1 MQAENITE
9 ALPQNVPETVPD
21 ICWEVSPEIIWAS
34 PLQDKEA
41 PPQIS
46 ATWGDGG
53 GGSSSSDDDYA
64 VRKTVDIP
72 KKKQQKPR
80 TLPTLA
86 DSMDQ
91 DQENRNTGDMGP
103 LQIWYCPILAVAKFP
118 YKFMKGSAEL
128 VEKVS
133 WRYFASSKIWDRK
146 WTIYFIYPPP
156 SVSIKPLLLVPES
169 DVRSLLEEIN
179 KDLEIQLDFPARA
192 EERGFRLNFPDDSQ
206 PRPRFLGISSSQAAF
221 KAMEK
226 QVPTMDSLVKGTASL
241 ALETDDKSYAAFKMK
256 MDLAHMATQKKTKAS
271 KEKKKF
277 QRVQQK
283 EAWCRQLRR
292 TQRYL
297 GIRPRSETNV
307 WSGGKPPSLD
317 EPGQSWEDYVKAKEK
332 YDHEIREKYALPL
345 LDTHSPVPYVFE
357 NSVVFVC
364 VDVESYERSHGQIT
378 EIGIATLDTNDL
390 IGFAPGPGGKD
401 WMAKIRSRHFRIKER
416 VHLVNKDFIIGCP
429 DRFEKAFG
437 ESEFISIHDAP
448 AVVASCF
455 RPPFSG
461 PVGAN
466 LVFSSGEGEIKRKI
480 ILVGHDTKTDIN
492 YLRDLGYDPGNLSNL
507 LEVLDTS
514 EVFRALKCD
523 TQAGSLGNLLCDLG
537 LTGWNLH
544 NAGNDAA
551 YTLQALIGIA
561 FKALAPKEER
571 QAKSID
577 ERTEEAMTDA
587 ADRVAEEDEEW
598 GVAVGED
605 DGGPAEYKM
614 DQPKNQEGRGG
625 YRGGRGGG
633 TRGDRGGSGR
643 GRGSHDNQGGD
654 RGGGGRGRGS
664 HDNQG
669 GDRGRGGR
677 GRGSHDSQDR
687 GGVLLQPRGNSRT
700 RYQDRKAQEHAVEQR
715 EREEILARHTATQQW

>member
-1 MQAENITE
+1 MRAEDITE
-9 ALPQNVPETVPD
+9 APLQNVPERLTKD
-21 ICWEVSPEIIWAS
+21 KWEPPPEISWGI
-34 PLQDKEA
+34 PPQDKEA
-41 PPQIS
+41 APQFS
-46 ATWGDGG
+46 SLSGGG
-53 GGSSSSDDDYA
+53 GGSTSSDDDYA

-72 KKKQQKPR
+72 KKKLSKSR
-80 TLPTLA
+80 TYPALT
-86 DSMDQ
+86 DSTDQ
-91 DQENRNTGDMGP
+91 DEENRTTGDFGP
-103 LQIWYCPILAVAKFP
+103 LQTGYCPILAVAKFP
-118 YKFMKGSAEL
+118 YKFMKGSAAL

-133 WRYFASSKIWDRK
+133 WRYFASSRIWDRK

-169 DVRSLLEEIN
+169 EARSLLEEIN

-192 EERGFRLNFPDDSQ
+192 DERGFLLNFPEDDQ
-206 PRPRFLGISSSQAAF
+206 PRPRFLGVSSSQAAF
-221 KAMEK
+221 KTMEK
-226 QVPTMDSLVKGTASL
+226 QVPTEDSLVKGTASL
-241 ALETDDKSYAAFKMK
+241 ALETDDRTYAAFKMK
-256 MDLAHMATQKKTKAS
+256 MDLAYMATQKKSKAT

-297 GIRPRSETNV
+297 GIRPRSESNV
-307 WSGGKPPSLD
+307 WSAGKPPSLD
-317 EPGQSWEDYVKAKEK
+317 EPGQSWEDYVKAKEE
-332 YDHEIREKYALPL
+332 YDREIRETYALPV
-345 LDTHSPVPYVFE
+345 LDVGSPVPYAFE

-364 VDVESYERSHGQIT
+364 VDVESFERSHGQIT
-378 EIGIATLDTNDL
+378 EIGISTLDTNDL
-390 IGFAPGPGGKD
+390 IGLAPGSGGKN
-401 WMAKIRSRHFRIKER
+401 WIAKIRSRHFRIKER

-429 DRFEKAFG
+429 DRFEKVFG

-448 AVVASCF
+448 AMVASCF

-461 PVGAN
+461 PIDTTPAFQSRETEV
-466 LVFSSGEGEIKRKI
+466 KRKI

-514 EVFRALKCD
+514 EVYRALKCD

-577 ERTEEAMTDA
+577 EKTEEAMTEA

-598 GVAVGED
+598 GVAAGED

-614 DQPKNQEGRGG
+614 EKPKNQAGNVEGRGA
-625 YRGGRGGG
+625 YRGRGGAG
-633 TRGDRGGSGR
+633 RGDRGGGVR
-643 GRGSHDNQGGD
+643 GRGSHDNQG
-654 RGGGGRGRGS
+654 
-664 HDNQG
+664 
-669 GDRGRGGR
+669 
-677 GRGSHDSQDR
+677 R

-700 RYQDRKAQEHAVEQR
+700 RYQERKAQEHHAEKR
-715 EREEILARHTATQQW
+715 ERDAILAKHTTTPTW

>member
-1 MQAENITE
+1 MAIDRIERLRLLMQAENITE
-9 ALPQNVPETVPD
+9 TPPQNIPEDLTGISWKPP
-21 ICWEVSPEIIWAS
+21 PEIDWDT
-34 PLQDKEA
+34 PPQDKEA
-41 PPQIS
+41 TPQIS
-46 ATWGDGG
+46 ASLDGGG

-72 KKKQQKPR
+72 KKKPPRAR

-91 DQENRNTGDMGP
+91 DEENRTTGDMGP
-103 LQIWYCPILAVAKFP
+103 LQIGYCPILAVAKFP
-118 YKFMKGSAEL
+118 YKFMKGSAAL

-146 WTIYFIYPPP
+146 WTIHFIYPPP
-156 SVSIKPLLLVPES
+156 SVSIKSLLLVPES
-169 DVRSLLEEIN
+169 EVRALLSEIN
-179 KDLEIQLDFPARA
+179 KELEIQLDFPARA
-192 EERGFRLNFPDDSQ
+192 DERGFLLNFSDDGQ
-206 PRPRFLGISSSQAAF
+206 PSPRFLGISLSQAAF

-226 QVPTMDSLVKGTASL
+226 QVPTMESLVKGTASL

-256 MDLAHMATQKKTKAS
+256 MDLAYMATQKKTKAT

-297 GIRPRSETNV
+297 GIRPRSESSV
-307 WSGGKPPSLD
+307 WSEGKPPSLD
-317 EPGQSWEDYVKAKEK
+317 EPGQSWENYVKAKEE
-332 YDHEIREKYALPL
+332 YDRELREKYALPV
-345 LDTHSPVPYVFE
+345 LDTDSPAPYAFE

-364 VDVESYERSHGQIT
+364 VDVESFERSHGQIT
-378 EIGIATLDTNDL
+378 EIGISTLDMNDL
-390 IGFAPGPGGKD
+390 IGLAPGTGGKD

-429 DRFEKAFG
+429 DRFEKVFG

-461 PVGAN
+461 PIGTTPMFQSGGA
-466 LVFSSGEGEIKRKI
+466 EAKRKI

-514 EVFRALKCD
+514 EVYRALKCD
-523 TQAGSLGNLLCDLG
+523 TQAGSLGNLLYDLG

-577 ERTEEAMTDA
+577 ERTEEAMTEA

-598 GVAVGED
+598 GVAIGED

-614 DQPKNQEGRGG
+614 EKPKTQTGNAEGRGA
-625 YRGGRGGG
+625 YRGRGGA
-633 TRGDRGGSGR
+633 GR
-643 GRGSHDNQGGD
+643 GD

-669 GDRGRGGR
+669 
-677 GRGSHDSQDR
+677 R

-700 RYQDRKAQEHAVEQR
+700 RYQERKAPESATEKR
-715 EREEILARHTATQQW
+715 EREEILARQTTTQQW

>member
-1 MQAENITE
+1 MNKIERLRFLMQAENITE
-9 ALPQNVPETVPD
+9 APSQNVPETVPNTSWD
-21 ICWEVSPEIIWAS
+21 VSPEIIWET
-34 PLQDKEA
+34 PLQDEEH

-53 GGSSSSDDDYA
+53 GGTSSSEDDYA
-64 VRKTVDIP
+64 VRKTVEIP
-72 KKKQQKPR
+72 KKKQQKAR
-80 TLPTLA
+80 TLLTLA
-86 DSMDQ
+86 DSKDQ
-91 DQENRNTGDMGP
+91 DQENRITGDMGP

-118 YKFMKGSAEL
+118 YKFMKGSAAL

-169 DVRSLLEEIN
+169 EVRSLLEEIN
-179 KDLEIQLDFPARA
+179 KDLEIQLDFPTRA
-192 EERGFRLNFPDDSQ
+192 EERGFRLDFPNDSQ

-283 EAWCRQLRR
+283 E
-292 TQRYL
+292 
-297 GIRPRSETNV
+297 
-307 WSGGKPPSLD
+307 GGNPPSLD

-345 LDTHSPVPYVFE
+345 LDTNSPAPYVFE

-364 VDVESYERSHGQIT
+364 VDVESFERSHSQIT
-378 EIGIATLDTNDL
+378 EIGISTLDTNDL

-437 ESEFISIHDAP
+437 QSEFISIQDAS

-461 PVGAN
+461 PEGTN
-466 LVFSSGEGEIKRKI
+466 LVLSSGEAEVKRKI
-480 ILVGHDTKTDIN
+480 ILVGHDTKTDIS
-492 YLRDLGYDPGNLSNL
+492 YLRDLGYDVGNLSNL

-577 ERTEEAMTDA
+577 ERTGEAMTEA
-587 ADRVAEEDEEW
+587 AGRVAEEDEEW

-614 DQPKNQEGRGG
+614 DQPKNQEARGG

-633 TRGDRGGSGR
+633 SRGDREGSGR
-643 GRGSHDNQGGD
+643 GGGAHDNQGGD
-654 RGGGGRGRGS
+654 RGGGRGGGS
-664 HDNQG
+664 YHSQG
-669 GDRGRGGR
+669 GDREGGGRGGGSHHSQGGDRRGGR
-677 GRGSHDSQDR
+677 GGGSYDNQEG
-687 GGVLLQPRGNSRT
+687 GGVLLQPRGSSST
-700 RYQDRKAQEHAVEQR
+700 RYQDW
-715 EREEILARHTATQQW
+715 TT